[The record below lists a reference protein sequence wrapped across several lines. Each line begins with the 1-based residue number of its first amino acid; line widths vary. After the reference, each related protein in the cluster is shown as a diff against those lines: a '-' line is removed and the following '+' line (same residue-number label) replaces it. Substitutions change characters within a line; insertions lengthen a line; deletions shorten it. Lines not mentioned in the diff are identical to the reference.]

1 MNELKKV
8 AHGML
13 WIAAACLCTSPL
25 MAQQEGS
32 EKPKPAAHQYSPFL
46 DSADNQQ
53 DTGQA
58 MQSVE
63 PDKRPLS
70 GLQNPTIGTQEMHH
84 SYWVPGIQY
93 SNTVRSNSLDA
104 AKSSSWNTTN
114 FVSTDVSLL
123 QTWSNSTLSAN
134 YSGGG
139 YFSTAGGQGN
149 GQYQQLTASYEIDR
163 QRWQVLF
170 MEEFSYLPESSFG
183 FGGSSALATPGIAGS
198 LSVPVP
204 GLQTAYLPGQ
214 TIFTA
219 IGPRYSNSSAVQLS
233 YRVSARGSWTLGA
246 VYGLLRFVNRGNVN
260 SDNEMLNAGYD
271 YAVSSKD
278 TIGLM
283 YQFRAYR
290 YPGNPQALGD
300 HGVQL
305 EYGRKVTGR
314 MALKL
319 TGGPEITTLRI
330 PIGSM
335 TERISGSGSASLTY
349 AFGRSDNVNLHYMHG
364 VSGGSGV
371 FDGASSDQVGVTLS
385 KQLTRVWNSNTTFGY
400 ARNRQILSGS
410 GSPTYDTW
418 LAGAGLS
425 RSLGRMAY
433 LSLGYQAQIQSTS
446 AVALGANYTTQ
457 QVFLSFQWHTRP
469 LVIR

>member
-1 MNELKKV
+1 
-8 AHGML
+8 
-13 WIAAACLCTSPL
+13 
-25 MAQQEGS
+25 
-32 EKPKPAAHQYSPFL
+32 
-46 DSADNQQ
+46 
-53 DTGQA
+53 
-58 MQSVE
+58 
-63 PDKRPLS
+63 
-70 GLQNPTIGTQEMHH
+70 
-84 SYWVPGIQY
+84 
-93 SNTVRSNSLDA
+93 
-104 AKSSSWNTTN
+104 
-114 FVSTDVSLL
+114 
-123 QTWSNSTLSAN
+123 
-134 YSGGG
+134 
-139 YFSTAGGQGN
+139 
-149 GQYQQLTASYEIDR
+149 
-163 QRWQVLF
+163 
-170 MEEFSYLPESSFG
+170 
-183 FGGSSALATPGIAGS
+183 
-198 LSVPVP
+198 
-204 GLQTAYLPGQ
+204 
-214 TIFTA
+214 
-219 IGPRYSNSSAVQLS
+219 
-233 YRVSARGSWTLGA
+233 
-246 VYGLLRFVNRGNVN
+246 
-260 SDNEMLNAGYD
+260 
-271 YAVSSKD
+271 
-278 TIGLM
+278 
-283 YQFRAYR
+283 
-290 YPGNPQALGD
+290 
-300 HGVQL
+300 
-305 EYGRKVTGR
+305 